1 MGAKMKLSRIIKMV
15 KFIKMSTKVMRK
27 IWH

>member
-1 MGAKMKLSRIIKMV
+1 MGAKMKLSRIIRMV